1 MDCWRV
7 DWMEVGSLSE
17 VVEGR
22 QLSGFDAVVDGN
34 EKRDLGR
41 VYCESGFFRC
51 RLDCSDVFLR

>member
-1 MDCWRV
+1 
-7 DWMEVGSLSE
+7 MEVGSLSE
-17 VVEGR
+17 VGEGR
-22 QLSGFDAVVDGN
+22 QLSGFDAVVDRN